1 MKRLFTALIPLI
13 LLSGCPESSEPVS
26 GDPGGEEG
34 GSPDNG
40 GDGPTPFSNPNDARF
55 SVAPGTG
62 VMLSGT
68 FDYTSESPGSYRIDI
83 QKRETPN
90 SPPMLVHAI
99 ELDAP
104 GPWSLEVPTDY
115 GPIYLT
121 GFVDLKGDGPSPDD
135 PIGRTAEPIVIGS
148 EPIENISLTVALGND
163 AGLSSPPQPGDNKPG
178 TGTPGEAAPEGA
190 PGGAPVPE
198 GEPGGGEPGGGEPGG
213 GEPAPAGAPGGDPA
227 GGTPDAPPAD
237 APPADA
243 PTEEP
248 VQTNDG
254 PPADG

>member
-1 MKRLFTALIPLI
+1 MKRLFTALIPLL
-13 LLSGCPESSEPVS
+13 LLSGCPESSAPTTDE
-26 GDPGGEEG
+26 PGGEEG
-34 GSPDNG
+34 GSQENG
-40 GDGPTPFSNPNDARF
+40 GGGPTPFSNPNDARF

-62 VMLSGT
+62 VMLSGS
-68 FDYTSESPGSYRIDI
+68 FDYSNEAPGSYRIDF
-83 QKRETPN
+83 QKRESPN
-90 SPPMLVHAI
+90 GPPMLVHTI

-104 GPWSLEVPTDY
+104 GPWSLEVPKDY

-135 PIGRTAEPIVIGS
+135 PIGRTVQPVVIGS
-148 EPIENISLTVALGND
+148 EPIEGVALTVALGND
-163 AGLSSPPQPGDNKPG
+163 AGIPAPPQPGDNKPG

-198 GEPGGGEPGGGEPGG
+198 GEPGSA
-213 GEPAPAGAPGGDPA
+213 EPAPDGAPGGPPTGD
-227 GGTPDAPPAD
+227 TPDAPPAD
-237 APPADA
+237 APA
-243 PTEEP
+243 EEP